1 MSLWQ
6 ILNSPLVLAIVTLLG
21 GGLVAST
28 ISAMWQR
35 RAQQHAAKVQ
45 YARET
50 INCYQAYVRLI
61 NGDKEHL
68 TGDRTDEIHAQML
81 AQVKLARFLFLDPR
95 AGEAWKKVGIDLAD
109 AAGLKRA
116 GHNEKANKLMINVY
130 SNAESAIEAMYN
142 ELRR

>member
-1 MSLWQ
+1 MNLWQ

-28 ISAMWQR
+28 VSAMWQR

-45 YARET
+45 YAREIIT
-50 INCYQAYVRLI
+50 CYHAYVRLI

-68 TGDRTDEIHAQML
+68 TGDRSDEIHAQML
-81 AQVKLARFLFLDPR
+81 AQVKLARFLFRDSQ
-95 AGEAWKKVGIDLAD
+95 AGEGWRKVALGLAD

-116 GHNEKANKLMINVY
+116 GHNEKANKLMTHVY
-130 SNAESAIEAMYN
+130 GNAESAIEAMYN